1 MIKLSCEGARNKD
14 WRMKFPS
21 LVQIVD
27 YDHVGNPKYQP
38 MDWICNHW
46 GYTYI
51 LTFAVTPSI
60 CSKTWPTN

>member
-46 GYTYI
+46 GI
-51 LTFAVTPSI
+51 LIS
-60 CSKTWPTN
+60 